1 MSQHDDHNHV
11 ISPAPIDDE
20 TPNQKSVLEELGIIV
35 RPHATYEWNGYRYT
49 NAADA
54 IAGAR
59 RVAR

>member
-35 RPHATYEWNGYRYT
+35 RPHATYEWNGY
-49 NAADA
+49 
-54 IAGAR
+54 
-59 RVAR
+59 